1 MSSSIAI
8 GLTAWGLISIPL
20 GVLLGR
26 MFREATRDH
35 SISSAHSEPVISK
48 KQSRARSS
56 WRVSRAALRQHQSSV
71 PAGD

>member
-1 MSSSIAI
+1 MSNALAV
-8 GLTAWGLISIPL
+8 GLAAWGLISIPL

-35 SISSAHSEPVISK
+35 SISSAPFEPVIK
-48 KQSRARSS
+48 KQSRARLV
-56 WRVSRAALRQHQSSV
+56 WRLGRAALRQHQSSV

>member
-1 MSSSIAI
+1 MSSSFAI

-35 SISSAHSEPVISK
+35 SISSAPSEPVISK
-48 KQSRARSS
+48 KQSRARPS
-56 WRVSRAALRQHQSSV
+56 RKLRAALRQH
-71 PAGD
+71 